1 MGLALIKTWLI
12 GLIEEETCEGTTIG
26 MGLSETCE
34 EVDA

>member
-1 MGLALIKTWLI
+1 LI